1 VSRLFAERLSV
12 TLAPD
17 RVTAGRRT
25 IACDPSFGREPWQG
39 AIAALQ
45 TLEWRARSAATAVL
59 SNHFVRYLLV
69 PWSDAVRGEAE
80 EGAYLRHH
88 FRKVHGDRANDWVL
102 RSSEAPRG
110 APRLASAIDA
120 ALLDALKATF
130 PKGGK
135 ARLVSVQPALMAA
148 FNRHRGAI
156 PASGAWLALAEP
168 DRACV
173 ALHAGGEWRAVQNGK
188 GAWLALLERERHR
201 VEGEVPD
208 VVLLQAE
215 GLPAAAAPG
224 WNLHSL
230 T

>member
-1 VSRLFAERLSV
+1 MSRLFPEQVSV
-12 TLAPD
+12 ALAPE
-17 RVTAGRRT
+17 RVTVGSRS
-25 IACDPSFGREPWQG
+25 IACDPSFGQQAWQG

-45 TLEWRARSAATAVL
+45 TIDWPSRAHVTVVL

-69 PWSDAVRGEAE
+69 PWSDAVRGEE
-80 EGAYLRHH
+80 EEQAYLRHH
-88 FRKVHGDRANDWVL
+88 FKKIHGDRANDWVL
-102 RSSEAPRG
+102 RSSEARRG

-120 ALLDALKATF
+120 ALLEALKASF

-148 FNRHRGAI
+148 FNHHRGAI

-188 GAWLALLERERHR
+188 GAWLALRERERHR
-201 VEGEVPD
+201 VDGDVPQF
-208 VVLLQAE
+208 VLLDGARPPPDAQ
-215 GLPAAAAPG
+215 G
-224 WNLHSL
+224 WTFHEL
-230 T
+230 

>member
-1 VSRLFAERLSV
+1 MSRLFPERASV

-17 RVTAGRRT
+17 RVTIGNRS
-25 IACDPSFGREPWQG
+25 IACDPQFGQQPWQG

-45 TLEWRARSAATAVL
+45 TIEWQSRSLVTAVL

-80 EGAYLRHH
+80 EEAYLRHH
-88 FRKVHGDRANDWVL
+88 FRKIHGDRANEWTL

-110 APRLASAIDA
+110 SPRLASAIDS
-120 ALLDALKATF
+120 ALLEALKASF

-135 ARLVSVQPALMAA
+135 ALLVSVQPALMAA

-156 PASGAWLALAEP
+156 PASGAWLALAES

-173 ALHAGGEWRAVQNGK
+173 ALHASDGWRAVQNGK

-201 VEGEVPD
+201 IDGEVPEL
-208 VVLLQAE
+208 VLLDGARPPQDAQ
-215 GLPAAAAPG
+215 G
-224 WNLHSL
+224 WKFHEL
-230 T
+230 